1 MSNFN
6 FIYLIFINYFIEA
19 VISNRKKHYS
29 CPFILYRNTL
39 RRGGNLLS
47 EALVDLEKTRP
58 EYLEKE
64 ILRAA
69 MIAEL

>member
-47 EALVDLEKTRP
+47 EALVDLEKKPDPNILKKRS
-58 EYLEKE
+58 LE
-64 ILRAA
+64 LP
-69 MIAEL
+69 